1 MNIKSSKSL
10 SMQGEIIPADLL
22 KKMDESFLNE
32 DLSSKLVR
40 DGYLLLRSVYDPN
53 KVEVAREEIL
63 WHLHQVGE
71 VNEPYHLG
79 VYSGKSHRRTIYKTT
94 KELGNFWKKVS
105 ENKSLRDVINSK
117 YILKVMDKI
126 FGVETTHFSFA
137 WLRAMVQGK
146 ASPVHID
153 HPYMNRGTDKLVTC
167 WSPLSRIEENEGTL
181 YVMQN
186 SHLWSDIKNKF
197 FGLDIDASPS
207 SPGHIQEH
215 PLELVNRKKSSFLTT
230 SFSPGDCL
238 IFGMFTVH
246 GSFDNNSS
254 TGKIRLSCDTRFQPK
269 SEPMDPRFS
278 GLFPE
283 AHKGL
288 GYGCLSASLPLT
300 ETSNPK

>member
-1 MNIKSSKSL
+1 MSIESLKSVSV
-10 SMQGEIIPADLL
+10 QGKVIPADLL
-22 KKMDESFLNE
+22 KTMEQSFLGE
-32 DLSSKLVR
+32 DLSGKLER
-40 DGYLLLRSVYDPN
+40 DGYLLLRNVYNPN
-53 KVEVAREEIL
+53 KVEEAKEKIL
-63 WHLHQVGE
+63 WYLYQVGE
-71 VNEPYHLG
+71 VKDPYELG
-79 VYSGKSHRRTIYKTT
+79 VYSGNSYRRSIYQTT
-94 KELGNFWKKVS
+94 DELGNFWKKVS
-105 ENKSLRDVINSK
+105 EIKSLRDIINGESIK
-117 YILKVMDKI
+117 KVMDKI
-126 FGVETTHFSFA
+126 FGEETTHFSFA

-167 WSPLSRIEENEGTL
+167 WTPLTVIEENEGTL

-197 FGLDIDASPS
+197 LGLDIDATPS

-215 PLELVNRKKSSFLTT
+215 PIDLINRKGASFLTT

-238 IFGMFTVH
+238 IFDMFTVH
-246 GSFDNNSS
+246 GSFDNNSKS
-254 TGKIRLSCDTRFQPK
+254 GKIRLSCDTRFQPK

-278 GLFPE
+278 GPSPE

-300 ETSNPK
+300 ETSKLK